1 MCEMLGLKKIGLCL
15 SPWLFLGI
23 VCSTVLA
30 HKVVLTPP
38 VKYSYSL
45 RELYKDNSNGVD
57 NVADHVTDYVNFCVD
72 MIIPCKSIKQFSNN
86 KHRVTKE
93 TKDCH

>member
-1 MCEMLGLKKIGLCL
+1 MCEMLGLKKIGLYL
-15 SPWLFLGI
+15 SQLLFLGI
-23 VCSTVLA
+23 VCSTVRA
-30 HKVVLTPP
+30 HRVVLTPP

-45 RELYKDNSNGVD
+45 RELYNDNSNGVD

-86 KHRVTKE
+86 KHWVTKE